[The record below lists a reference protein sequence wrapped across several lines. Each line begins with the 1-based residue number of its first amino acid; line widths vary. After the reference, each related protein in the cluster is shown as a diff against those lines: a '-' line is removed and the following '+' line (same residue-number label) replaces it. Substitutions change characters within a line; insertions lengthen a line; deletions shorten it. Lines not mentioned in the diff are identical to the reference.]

1 MHIIILFVLAFLLS
15 LGSCGLMFCGLWQN
29 KCKKRLVLAWISFAI
44 LVIGIVCLSF
54 MNHSIK
60 NTEVSNVVEQVYQI
74 DKLTTGQVFF
84 TSDDNQTGMSLSESY
99 VKVKQA
105 EDDQVNIIVKITE
118 TKNVDWIIDFEVET
132 YRYDVILDSN
142 VYARYLNNNIL
153 FERSTANEN

>member
-1 MHIIILFVLAFLLS
+1 
-15 LGSCGLMFCGLWQN
+15 MFCGLWQK
-29 KCKKRLVLAWISFAI
+29 KCTQRLVLAWISFAI

-54 MNHSIK
+54 MNHAIK

-74 DKLTTGQVFF
+74 DKLTTGQVIF
-84 TSDDNQTGMSLSESY
+84 TRDDQIGMSLSESY

-105 EDDQVNIIVKITE
+105 EDDQVNIVVKITE
-118 TKNVDWIIDFEVET
+118 TKNVDWLIDFEFET

-142 VYARYLNNNIL
+142 VYTRYLNNNIL